1 MKIISPSQNYFREVS
16 EIANCIDSKQI
27 EELANCLV
35 KLRNNKGRMFILGVG
50 GSAGNA
56 SHAVNDFRKL
66 CNIECY
72 APTDNVSELS
82 ARTNDEGWDTVF
94 SLWLKVSNLNQK
106 DCLFVLSVG
115 GGNEEKNVSVNIVK
129 AIKFAK
135 TRKAHVFGIVGK
147 NTGYAYTK
155 GDKVILIPDV
165 NNDRIT
171 PHSEAFQSVVWH
183 CLVSHPLLQTNKTKW

>member
-1 MKIISPSQNYFREVS
+1 MKIISHSQNYFREVS

>member
-1 MKIISPSQNYFREVS
+1 MKIISHSQNYFREVS
-16 EIANCIDSKQI
+16 EIANSIDSKQI

-94 SLWLKVSNLNQK
+94 SSWLEVSNLNQK